1 MKKFFSKIIDGSD
14 YFVLFTLDAV
24 LMVLELV
31 AARLMSPYFGN
42 SNFVWTA
49 IIGIILLAGSLG
61 NLIGG
66 RIASRKHPRYIA
78 CLLLLAASIYIA
90 TIPLV
95 EGSILGSTKE
105 LKTGVQ
111 FEAVISSILLFLC
124 PSTILGTI
132 PPIVMKERI
141 SESKNK
147 GRRKQN
153 EYTKRQYRLY
163 QKSEESS
170 ARSFISAA

>member
-24 LMVLELV
+24 LMILELV

-66 RIASRKHPRYIA
+66 RIASHKHPRYIA

-95 EGSILGSTKE
+95 EGSILGSTKV
-105 LKTGVQ
+105 GYN
-111 FEAVISSILLFLC
+111 SR
-124 PSTILGTI
+124 P
-132 PPIVMKERI
+132 
-141 SESKNK
+141 
-147 GRRKQN
+147 
-153 EYTKRQYRLY
+153 
-163 QKSEESS
+163 
-170 ARSFISAA
+170 